1 MRRLIVI
8 FCFVL
13 ISLLITGCTKQPAIE
28 EIKAYELR
36 KEKANGFRVH
46 GTIDERLQVSLLS
59 TFRSTADP
67 DKIKECSS
75 YNALR
80 AGSTRRRFLDYEIEI
95 IEDTNFDVKVPTEY
109 ITKEDKCGMEYVDT
123 EIRIY
128 RKGDK
133 RDGRQEPL
141 ISRWILFSTSRVEP
155 GEAINYERDRYID
168 GKLVKKGE
176 KYSYKGYAK
185 RASHIPETSGSVSS
199 YSPEDVLLYETQK
212 KYFFLNDKLEF
223 KCHTKF
229 EKMNYKNL
237 GYFQTFTC
245 YPRNITKAK
254 GMDTLPTEV
263 MDIELHI
270 GVEQNNKQE
279 FLTYEM
285 QKELR

>member
-1 MRRLIVI
+1 MRIIYLIVI
-8 FCFVL
+8 FIFT
-13 ISLLITGCTKQPAIE
+13 IFFITGCTKQPSPE

-46 GTIDERLQVSLLS
+46 GTIDERLQASLLS
-59 TFRSTADP
+59 TFRSTTDP

-75 YNALR
+75 YNAWR
-80 AGSTRRRFLDYEIEI
+80 EGSARRRFLDFEIEI
-95 IEDTNFDVKVPTEY
+95 IKNKNFDIKVPTEY
-109 ITKEDKCGMEYVDT
+109 ISKEDNCGMEYVDT

-141 ISRWILFSTSRVEP
+141 ISRWILFSTSRVEA
-155 GEAINYERDRYID
+155 GETTNYGKDRYID

-185 RASHIPETSGSVSS
+185 SALHNPTGSGVEHYSS
-199 YSPEDVLLYETQK
+199 KDVLLYETKK
-212 KYFFLNDKLEF
+212 KYFFLNDKLDF

-237 GYFQTFTC
+237 GYYKSFTC

-254 GMDTLPTEV
+254 GMDALPTKV

-270 GVEQNNKQE
+270 DVEQNNKQK

>member
-1 MRRLIVI
+1 MRRLMVI
-8 FCFVL
+8 LCFVL
-13 ISLLITGCTKQPAIE
+13 LGLLITGCTKQPSPE

-46 GTIDERLQVSLLS
+46 GTIDERLQASLLS

-75 YNALR
+75 YNAWR
-80 AGSTRRRFLDYEIEI
+80 AGSARRRFLDFEIEI
-95 IEDTNFDVKVPTEY
+95 IKDTNFDIKIPTEY
-109 ITKEDKCGMEYVDT
+109 ISKEDNCGMEYVDT

-141 ISRWILFSTSRVEP
+141 ISRWILFSTSRVEA
-155 GEAINYERDRYID
+155 GEATNYGKDRYID

-176 KYSYKGYAK
+176 KYSYKGYAES
-185 RASHIPETSGSVSS
+185 ALHNPTGSGVEHYSS
-199 YSPEDVLLYETQK
+199 KDVLLYETKK
-212 KYFFLNDKLEF
+212 KYFFLNDKLDF

-237 GYFQTFTC
+237 GYYKSFTC

-254 GMDTLPTEV
+254 GMDALPSKV

-270 GVEQNNKQE
+270 DVEQNNKQK

>member
-1 MRRLIVI
+1 MNRINLILV
-8 FCFVL
+8 
-13 ISLLITGCTKQPAIE
+13 SLFFTFFITGCTKQPSLE

-46 GTIDERLQVSLLS
+46 GAIDERLQASLLS

-75 YNALR
+75 YNAWR
-80 AGSTRRRFLDYEIEI
+80 TGSARRRFLDFEIEI
-95 IEDTNFDVKVPTEY
+95 IKDKNFDIKVPTEY
-109 ITKEDKCGMEYVDT
+109 ISKEDKCGMEYVDT

-133 RDGRQEPL
+133 RDGRQNPL
-141 ISRWILFSTSRVEP
+141 ISRWILFSTSRVES
-155 GEAINYERDRYID
+155 GEATNYGKDRYID

-185 RASHIPETSGSVSS
+185 SALHNPTGSGVEHYSS
-199 YSPEDVLLYETQK
+199 KDVLLYETKK
-212 KYFFLNDKLEF
+212 KYFFLNDKLDF

-237 GYFQTFTC
+237 GYYKSFTC

-254 GMDTLPTEV
+254 GMDALPSKV

-270 GVEQNNKQE
+270 DVEQNNKQK

>member
-1 MRRLIVI
+1 MRRLMVI

-13 ISLLITGCTKQPAIE
+13 ISMLITGCTKQPSPE
-28 EIKAYELR
+28 EIKAYEIR

-75 YNALR
+75 YNELR
-80 AGSTRRRFLDYEIEI
+80 AGSARRRFLEYEIEI
-95 IEDTNFDVKVPTEY
+95 IKDTNFDIKIPTEY

-133 RDGRQEPL
+133 RDGLQNPL
-141 ISRWILFSTSRVEP
+141 ISSWVLFSTSRVEP

-176 KYSYKGYAK
+176 KYFYKGYAK
-185 RASHIPETSGSVSS
+185 SALHNPEGAGSGSHYSS
-199 YSPEDVLLYETQK
+199 KDVLLYETKK

-223 KCHTKF
+223 KCQTYFTKSVSK
-229 EKMNYKNL
+229 EIGYYKTL
-237 GYFQTFTC
+237 TC
-245 YPRNITKAK
+245 YPRNITEAK
-254 GMDTLPTEV
+254 GMDALPTKV

-270 GVEQNNKQE
+270 GVEQNNQQE

>member
-1 MRRLIVI
+1 MNKFTVVFAFLLMI
-8 FCFVL
+8 
-13 ISLLITGCTKQPAIE
+13 ISITGCTKQPSLE

-46 GTIDERLQVSLLS
+46 GTIDERLQASLLS
-59 TFRSTADP
+59 TFRSTSDP

-75 YNALR
+75 YNAWR
-80 AGSTRRRFLDYEIEI
+80 AGSARRRFLDFEIETI
-95 IEDTNFDVKVPTEY
+95 KDTNFDIKIPTEY
-109 ITKEDKCGMEYVDT
+109 ISKEDKCGMEYIDT
-123 EIRIY
+123 VIRIY

-141 ISRWILFSTSRVEP
+141 ISKWVLFSTSRVEA
-155 GEAINYERDRYID
+155 GETTNYGKDRYID

-176 KYSYKGYAK
+176 KYSYKGYAR
-185 RASHIPETSGSVSS
+185 RASHNPTDSGVLG
-199 YSPEDVLLYETQK
+199 YSPEDVLLYETKK
-212 KYFFLNDKLEF
+212 KYFFLNDKLDF

-237 GYFQTFTC
+237 GYYKSFTC

-254 GMDTLPTEV
+254 GMDALPSKV

-270 GVEQNNKQE
+270 GVEQNNKQK